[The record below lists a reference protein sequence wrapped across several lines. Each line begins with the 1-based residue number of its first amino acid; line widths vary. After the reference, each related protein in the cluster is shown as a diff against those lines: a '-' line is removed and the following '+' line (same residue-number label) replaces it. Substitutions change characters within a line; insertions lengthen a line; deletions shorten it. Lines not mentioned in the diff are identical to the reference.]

1 MNESESKKGEI
12 EQAEQDHVPTTKGP
26 SIRIQKNHPQDLIIE
41 CHDQG
46 ITTRRSNEVIFNAS
60 FVSKLNLR
68 TLTKLSLMN

>member
-46 ITTRRSNEVIFNAS
+46 ITTRRSN
-60 FVSKLNLR
+60 
-68 TLTKLSLMN
+68 